1 MLVFCF
7 SRLVKYGLFPCA
19 ATEDFPLY
27 FGTSLM
33 EKWSF
38 VFFWAACAVVISA
51 AESEL
56 VSEMNGTGTKA
67 TEKASK
73 TASKEV
79 LHLVKCNRFMGFPP
93 YSVMNCFL

>member
-1 MLVFCF
+1 M
-7 SRLVKYGLFPCA
+7 
-19 ATEDFPLY
+19 
-27 FGTSLM
+27 
-33 EKWSF
+33 
-38 VFFWAACAVVISA
+38 ISA

-79 LHLVKCNRFMGFPP
+79 LHFVKCNRFMGFPP
-93 YSVMNCFL
+93 YSVMICFL

>member
-51 AESEL
+51 AELEL
-56 VSEMNGTGTKA
+56 VSEMDGTGTKA

-79 LHLVKCNRFMGFPP
+79 LHLVKCNRFNGI
-93 YSVMNCFL
+93 SS